1 MGLIDWARKKS
12 PWITHAHCGGCNG
25 CDIEIAAALAPR
37 FDIERLGCLLKNNPR
52 YSDVLIVTGPVPK
65 HTEPMLLRIYQQTPD
80 PKIVMAI
87 GECAIAGGIYVEEG
101 YDNYSIAR
109 GADNAGGADKIVPVD
124 VYVPGC
130 PPKPEA
136 IIHGLA
142 LALKKLPEKKLK
154 AKASNTR

>member
-1 MGLIDWARKKS
+1 MGLINWARKKS

-25 CDIEIAAALAPR
+25 CDIEIAAALTPR

-52 YSDVLIVTGPVPK
+52 YSDVLIITGPVPK

-109 GADNAGGADKIVPVD
+109 TDNAWGADKVVPVD

-136 IIHGLA
+136 IIYGLSI
-142 LALKKLPEKKLK
+142 ALKKLAEKKLK
-154 AKASNTR
+154 AEAANTR

>member
-12 PWITHAHCGGCNG
+12 PWITHVHCGGCNG
-25 CDIEIAAALAPR
+25 CDIEIAATLTPR

-52 YSDVLIVTGPVPK
+52 YSDVLVVTGPVPK

-101 YDNYSIAR
+101 YENYALV
-109 GADNAGGADKIVPVD
+109 GQVDKVVPVD

-136 IIHGLA
+136 IIHGLV
-142 LALKKLPEKKLK
+142 LALQKLREKKLK
-154 AKASNTR
+154 AKATNTAEC